1 MKLNCLVVDDEP
13 VARDILKDYI
23 ADVDFLTLVGM
34 AENPVKA
41 SSMLEGNSVDLLFLD
56 INMPKMSGI
65 EFLRM
70 SKSLP
75 ATVLTTAYAE
85 YSLDGFELNALDY
98 LLKPFSFN
106 RFLKAAF
113 KAKEHHEKIKSVNTL
128 AEQDSFFVK
137 SDGRIERIR
146 YEELVCVEAMENY
159 VVLHTTT
166 GKRIAYL
173 TLKMMEEQLPKSFFI
188 KIHKSMI
195 INLQKVKSIY
205 GKTVDLGTMQCTISQ
220 NLFEDV
226 MQEILQGRLLK
237 R

>member
-1 MKLNCLVVDDEP
+1 MKLNCLVIDDEP

-23 ADVDFLTLVGM
+23 TDVDFLTLVGM
-34 AENPVKA
+34 AENPIKA
-41 SSMLEGNSVDLLFLD
+41 SLMLEGNSVDLLFLD
-56 INMPKMSGI
+56 INMPKMNGI
-65 EFLRM
+65 EFLRL

-75 ATVLTTAYAE
+75 STVLTTAYAE
-85 YSLDGFELNALDY
+85 YSLDGFELNVLDF

-113 KAKEHHEKIKSVNTL
+113 KAKEHHEKMKLTNNL
-128 AEQDSFFVK
+128 AEQGSFFVK
-137 SDGRIERIR
+137 CDGRIEKIR

-159 VVLHTTT
+159 VVLHTIT

-173 TLKMMEEQLPKSFFI
+173 TLKMMEEQLPKSFI

-205 GKTVDLGTMQCTISQ
+205 GKTVDLGTMQCAISQ

>member
-23 ADVDFLTLVGM
+23 TDVDFLTFVGM
-34 AENPVKA
+34 AENPIKA
-41 SSMLEGNSVDLLFLD
+41 SLMLENNSVDLLFLD
-56 INMPKMSGI
+56 INMPKMNGI

-75 ATVLTTAYAE
+75 STVLTTAYAE
-85 YSLDGFELNALDY
+85 YSLDGFELNVLDF

-113 KAKEHHEKIKSVNTL
+113 KAKERHEKMKSANTF

-137 SDGRIERIR
+137 SEGRIERIR
-146 YEELVCVEAMENY
+146 YEELICVEAMENY

-205 GKTVDLGTMQCTISQ
+205 GKVVDLGTMQCAISQ